1 MNNLVLRAAC
11 FTQSFLAASKD
22 RRGVTAMEYGL
33 IAALMSLL
41 IIAGATIAGDQLK
54 IIFDL
59 IGTKLTAAAAAAAK

>member
-33 IAALMSLL
+33 IAAL
-41 IIAGATIAGDQLK
+41 IAVVIVVAVDQVGDNLK
-54 IIFDL
+54 LVFERIRD
-59 IGTKLTAAAAAAAK
+59 KLVIV